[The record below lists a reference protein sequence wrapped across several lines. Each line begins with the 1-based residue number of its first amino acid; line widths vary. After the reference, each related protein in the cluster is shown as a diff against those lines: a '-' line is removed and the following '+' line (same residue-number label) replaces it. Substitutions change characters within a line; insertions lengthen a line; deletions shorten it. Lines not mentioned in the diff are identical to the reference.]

1 MHSIITKLLGG
12 VACVAAVSAAAV
24 SAAAV
29 YSGAAVAVPTSA
41 STTGGATAYS
51 VPHCTNA
58 DLHARYAY
66 SDSGAGSV
74 YGWIRLRNVSDHACV
89 TGGYGGLSYV
99 GDGNGTQIGHAAI
112 RIQKWAVKSYVVEPG
127 QRLVSPIQLVRAS
140 NYPRATC
147 RPAHVDGFRVY
158 VPNAFKSQFVPHQT
172 TGCRN
177 TDVHLIYQKPYRR
190 G

>member
-1 MHSIITKLLGG
+1 VYSIITKLLGG
-12 VACVAAVSAAAV
+12 VACIAAVSAAGSAVV
-24 SAAAV
+24 SA
-29 YSGAAVAVPTSA
+29 GGAVAAPTP
-41 STTGGATAYS
+41 ATATAEAAAYT

-112 RIQKWAVKSYVVEPG
+112 RIQKWAVESYVVQPG
-127 QRLVSPIQLVRAS
+127 QRLVSPIQLVRAG

-158 VPNAFKSQFVPHQT
+158 VPNAFRSQFVPHRT